1 MAYQGLA
8 DRFKELEDENRGRRP
23 GDTPPTSPPAE
34 QTAFIEIQP
43 LPVIKPPDSKLAT
56 KINFG
61 NPTTTDYSIEKEYKN
76 YYGGGTQLTGPL
88 ATGAFSGLET
98 FPPYNE
104 DNIKV
109 RKVDLNDLGTA
120 GKLGIGSLT
129 LESLYL
135 TTHKN
140 NPDRQPIPTGR
151 NDENG
156 NPIFINTVRPGMGNL
171 NGLDIK
177 GYSTDKISYR
187 GSDRGKEP
195 YFIPEIGSTEQF
207 YGKETHTSRLVKFY
221 KSKAGGQ
228 TLLKENLLAF
238 AFALDKIN
246 LSNIKLPALGGG
258 TLTSGLNALIGLQF
272 RRGHDS
278 LFYNV
283 FAQQLDLD
291 YQNREIIAAAGQSI
305 TIGQISDIGNV
316 LGSLR
321 RPFAIEYSARKRVG
335 LPFGDLGDRPWN
347 LRPLAKLNPDKINP
361 KYKGLKKF
369 TTKLRDIGLKEMDR
383 IGNIPTFKPSPFF
396 DLSGGPGNHND
407 GSVFA
412 GLFNKKFRG
421 YDDKIAD
428 SEVLAPKFAET
439 DFFSEG
445 SDSPLENTIGQI
457 NNGDFYV
464 RFKDLRD
471 GNFIYFRGY
480 VTGITEN
487 LSPSWTS
494 TNFIGRSEPVYS
506 YQRAERDI
514 SFNLAVYPQDG
525 QQQLAMYRKIDRLT
539 SLVYPSYGPVQTNSS
554 VRGKEGPFTEMYMA
568 HIGSKQIGQFGYIK
582 SLSYTV
588 NESGDWDAISAVP
601 RVFNIA
607 ISYQIVSKQS
617 PRLGSSFYGYQDDAY
632 NTLQKEGFKTDEFGA
647 GI

>member
-76 YYGGGTQLTGPL
+76 YYGGGTQITGPL
-88 ATGAFSGLET
+88 ATGTFSGLDT
-98 FPPYNE
+98 YNQDLVKE
-104 DNIKV
+104 
-109 RKVDLNDLGTA
+109 RQVDLNQLGTA
-120 GKLGIGSLT
+120 GQLGKGKLT

-140 NPDRQPIPTGR
+140 NPDRQPISTGR
-151 NDENG
+151 VDENG
-156 NPIFINTVRPGMGNL
+156 NPIFINILRPGMGNL
-171 NGLDIK
+171 DGLDIK

-195 YFIPEIGSTEQF
+195 YFISKIGSTEQF
-207 YGKETHTSRLVKFY
+207 FGKETHTSRLVEFY

-258 TLTSGLNALIGLQF
+258 TLTKGLNALIGLQF

-291 YQNREIIAAAGQSI
+291 YQNRELIAAAGQSI
-305 TIGQISDIGNV
+305 TIGQVADIGNV
-316 LGSLR
+316 FGSLR

-412 GLFNKKFRG
+412 GLFQKKFRG

-514 SFNLAVYPQDG
+514 SFNLAVYPQNNK
-525 QQQLAMYRKIDRLT
+525 QEQYMYKKINRLT
-539 SLVYPSYGPVQTNSS
+539 SMVYPEYMADKNSL
-554 VRGKEGPFTEMYMA
+554 VRMKPPFTEMFMA
-568 HIGSKQIGQFGYIK
+568 HIGSSAVGQFGYIK

-588 NESGDWDAISAVP
+588 NESGDWNALELLP

-607 ISYQIVSKQS
+607 ISYQIVNRQT
-617 PRLGSSFYGYQDDAY
+617 PDMD
-632 NTLQKEGFKTDEFGA
+632 TEFVRPSLNKPDMGLNFVED
-647 GI
+647 

>member
-76 YYGGGTQLTGPL
+76 YYGGGTQITGPL
-88 ATGAFSGLET
+88 ATGTFSGLDT
-98 FPPYNE
+98 YNQDLVKE
-104 DNIKV
+104 
-109 RKVDLNDLGTA
+109 RQVDLNQLGTA
-120 GKLGIGSLT
+120 GQLGKGKLT

-140 NPDRQPIPTGR
+140 NPDRQPISTGR
-151 NDENG
+151 VDENG
-156 NPIFINTVRPGMGNL
+156 NPIFINILRPGMGNL
-171 NGLDIK
+171 DGLDIK

-195 YFIPEIGSTEQF
+195 YFISKIGSTEQF
-207 YGKETHTSRLVKFY
+207 FGKETHTSRLVEFY

-258 TLTSGLNALIGLQF
+258 TLTKGLNALIGLQF

-291 YQNREIIAAAGQSI
+291 YQNRELIAAAGQSI
-305 TIGQISDIGNV
+305 TIGQVADIGNV
-316 LGSLR
+316 FGSLR

-347 LRPLAKLNPDKINP
+347 LRPLAKL
-361 KYKGLKKF
+361 
-369 TTKLRDIGLKEMDR
+369 
-383 IGNIPTFKPSPFF
+383 
-396 DLSGGPGNHND
+396 
-407 GSVFA
+407 
-412 GLFNKKFRG
+412 
-421 YDDKIAD
+421 
-428 SEVLAPKFAET
+428 
-439 DFFSEG
+439 
-445 SDSPLENTIGQI
+445 
-457 NNGDFYV
+457 
-464 RFKDLRD
+464 
-471 GNFIYFRGY
+471 
-480 VTGITEN
+480 
-487 LSPSWTS
+487 
-494 TNFIGRSEPVYS
+494 
-506 YQRAERDI
+506 
-514 SFNLAVYPQDG
+514 
-525 QQQLAMYRKIDRLT
+525 
-539 SLVYPSYGPVQTNSS
+539 
-554 VRGKEGPFTEMYMA
+554 
-568 HIGSKQIGQFGYIK
+568 
-582 SLSYTV
+582 
-588 NESGDWDAISAVP
+588 
-601 RVFNIA
+601 
-607 ISYQIVSKQS
+607 
-617 PRLGSSFYGYQDDAY
+617 
-632 NTLQKEGFKTDEFGA
+632 
-647 GI
+647 